1 MADDDQ
7 RFSVLIEDDLQAD
20 AVRAAITAR
29 AIQQD
34 RGAAG
39 DVVWD
44 ARKER
49 WLYVADDLDVA
60 EQAYWDIEEVY
71 RAIPR
76 GSVGRSALN
85 PMRAMLALQLE
96 LRKRKVTPR
105 GRR

>member
-29 AIQQD
+29 AIQED
-34 RGAAG
+34 REAAG
-39 DVVWD
+39 EVVWND
-44 ARKER
+44 RKER
-49 WLYVADDLDVA
+49 WLYVADTLDEA
-60 EQAYWDIEEVY
+60 ERAYWDIEAVY

-76 GSVGRSALN
+76 GSLGRSALN
-85 PMRAMLALQLE
+85 PARAMFALALE
-96 LRKRKVTPR
+96 LRQRKVTPR